1 MEVWGLPVAMKTF
14 QELIHGFGTM
24 VEIHA
29 KGCLNCLVNSI
40 LKMKINITSLYYVFS
55 PCWLLVCIADG
66 IIREHSSAKS
76 CLMNPHT
83 AALCSRQA
91 HGQHHHLAYWKYRYF
106 LDTWKP
112 IIIFSQWIWKVF
124 EIPQAVSKRFK
135 NLRTINLTV
144 PHPPKFLS

>member
-1 MEVWGLPVAMKTF
+1 
-14 QELIHGFGTM
+14 
-24 VEIHA
+24 
-29 KGCLNCLVNSI
+29 
-40 LKMKINITSLYYVFS
+40 MKINIPLLCFLSLLAPV
-55 PCWLLVCIADG
+55 LVCIADG

-76 CLMNPHT
+76 CLMNPYT

-124 EIPQAVSKRFK
+124 KIPKAVSKRFK

-144 PHPPKFLS
+144 LHPPKFLS